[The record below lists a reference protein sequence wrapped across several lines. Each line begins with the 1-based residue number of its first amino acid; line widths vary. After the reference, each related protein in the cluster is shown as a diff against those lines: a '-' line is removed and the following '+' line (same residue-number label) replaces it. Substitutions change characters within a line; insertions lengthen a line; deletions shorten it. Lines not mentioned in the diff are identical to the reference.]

1 MGSKWIGISQ
11 RRPTTKDA
19 DEDGLVLIL
28 RKGGAIREA
37 SYGGVAFG
45 EMERDPMMRIT
56 HWARMLP
63 RPEH

>member
-1 MGSKWIGISQ
+1 MGSKWIDISQ

-37 SYGGVAFG
+37 SYDGTVFH
-45 EMERDPMMRIT
+45 EIERNPLMRVS

-63 RPEH
+63 RPE